1 MLLRIIQPILS
12 IILIPLMLLSTTGVR
27 ISQHWCGDIL
37 INATIWG
44 EAEPC
49 SHFSSNE
56 HAKCPMHAN
65 LNNKKNCCSQKAQIV
80 EGGDDDFLYQ
90 SFALNVAFDF
100 SNLLWNQL
108 ELCFAPRS
116 ILTSHFH
123 NHSPP
128 LLESRLFLR
137 IQSFLI

>member
-1 MLLRIIQPILS
+1 MPLRIIQSILS
-12 IILIPLMLLSTTGVR
+12 VILIPLMLLSTTGVR

-49 SHFSSNE
+49 SHFRNDDNT
-56 HAKCPMHAN
+56 KCPIHAN
-65 LNNKKNCCSQKAQIV
+65 LNKKKNCCSQKAQIV
-80 EGGDDDFLYQ
+80 EGGDDDFLSQ
-90 SFALNVAFDF
+90 GFALNVAFDC
-100 SNLLWNQL
+100 SNLRWNQL
-108 ELCFAPRS
+108 DFCFEPWS
-116 ILTSHFH
+116 ILTNHFH

-137 IQSFLI
+137 IQSFLL